1 MSHQYK
7 YTQDRERRSGRSTM
21 AALNYVQLILDNP
34 GTWIEIEDHGPTI
47 QCDRQLFDLVC
58 RVLNALQVD
67 VQTNKLLFRIKCT
80 GPPQP
85 YEYPSADSIL
95 DALRPAKPYSRKGL
109 DLF

>member
-1 MSHQYK
+1 MGYLDR
-7 YTQDRERRSGRSTM
+7 YTDDSQRRSGRTVM
-21 AALNYVQLILDNP
+21 LALNFVHIILDNP
-34 GTWIEIEDHGPTI
+34 GQWIEIEDHGPTI
-47 QCDRQLFDLVC
+47 QCDRLLFDLVC

-85 YEYPSADSIL
+85 YEYPSADSIM
-95 DALRPAKPYSRKGL
+95 DALRPARPYSRKGL